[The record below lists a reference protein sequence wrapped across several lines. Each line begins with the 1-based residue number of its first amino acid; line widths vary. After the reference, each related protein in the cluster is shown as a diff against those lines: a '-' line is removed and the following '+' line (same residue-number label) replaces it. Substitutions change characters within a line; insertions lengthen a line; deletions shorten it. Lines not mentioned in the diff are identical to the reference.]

1 VKEATVKIR
10 AHLGTIVL
18 TLAIAAFAVPA
29 ALGSGFDGR
38 SPDTKDA
45 AIAAHSALAA
55 PVDGRSP
62 DTIDAAVQAHSV
74 NLVTTPLDGRSP
86 DTIDAALQAHSVN
99 LVTTPLD
106 GRSPDTIDAGLAAH
120 SPTVTIV
127 KSGGFSWGDF
137 GIGFGVAAGSL
148 LLLAGL
154 GIGLVAAR
162 QSGRTGPATTA

>member
-62 DTIDAAVQAHSV
+62 DTIDAALQAHSV

-86 DTIDAALQAHSVN
+86 DTIDAAL
-99 LVTTPLD
+99 L
-106 GRSPDTIDAGLAAH
+106 AH

-137 GIGFGVAAGSL
+137 GIGFGVAIGFL
-148 LLLAGL
+148 LVLTGL
-154 GIGLVAAR
+154 GVGLLAAR
-162 QSGRTGPATTA
+162 QSGKTGPATTA

>member
-1 VKEATVKIR
+1 MKIR

-55 PVDGRSP
+55 P
-62 DTIDAAVQAHSV
+62 A
-74 NLVTTPLDGRSP
+74 DGRSP

-106 GRSPDTIDAGLAAH
+106 GRSPDTIDAALLAH